1 MDLKEKDHLKL
12 SIASLSRQISSQ
24 EQHGL
29 RPHFFN
35 LYNSAIKQLLHYF
48 YLLQKTNQ
56 QNTDPIVKKSL
67 NIIANHISALEEGY
81 NKLSAG
87 SYFESF
93 GKNIKN
99 KDSLVYLY
107 SNYNAIITIIRN
119 NNYFGIKVDGLL
131 ELSEQNFDNKLQN
144 LDDAVKNTNKLIVSN
159 ENFLEFNA
167 SLKSLQ
173 NDLSFVF
180 FIQCLKKTGSWSKR
194 LLKVYEFLQFL
205 ARFLQEFEGLD
216 LNEDHILLLQ
226 KKLKALEVGNTIT
239 ANKITLFFNEI
250 WGNLYEKNK
259 IIRIKIGMDK
269 KTSEDY
275 YFPQATNEIL
285 NSFKFENQEND
296 LDFKPAASE
305 EKPGSSKKED
315 CSLF

>member
-1 MDLKEKDHLKL
+1 MDLKEKDHFKL
-12 SIASLSRQISSQ
+12 IISSLSQQISLQ

-35 LYNSAIKQLLHYF
+35 LYNSAIKHLLHYF

-56 QNTDPIVKKSL
+56 QNTDPNLKKSL
-67 NIIANHISALEEGY
+67 HILANHISALEEGY
-81 NKLSAG
+81 NKLNTEKF
-87 SYFESF
+87 FESF
-93 GKNIKN
+93 GKNIHN

-107 SNYNAIITIIRN
+107 SNYNSIIAIIRN
-119 NNYFGIKVDGLL
+119 NNYFGVKVDGLL

-144 LDDAVKNTNKLIVSN
+144 LDDAVKNTNKIIISS
-159 ENFLEFNA
+159 ENFLEFNP
-167 SLKSLQ
+167 SLRSLQ
-173 NDLSFVF
+173 NDLAFVF

-216 LNEDHILLLQ
+216 LNEDHMLFLQ
-226 KKLKALEVGNTIT
+226 KKLKALEVGSTIT

-269 KTSEDY
+269 KISDDY
-275 YFPQATNEIL
+275 YFPQTTNEIL
-285 NSFKFENQEND
+285 NSFTFENQEND
-296 LDFKPAASE
+296 INFKPLVSD
-305 EKPGSSKKED
+305 EKTGITKKED